1 MHAKSLNHV
10 RLFVIPWTV
19 AHQAPL
25 SMGFSGKNTGVGCH
39 AVLQGMFLTHRSNTL
54 AGGFFMS
61 SATWEAQIA
70 VDCILQILSH
80 GRGILGQESRNLPT
94 IGSVRTTWSLETWA
108 LAPPWFQPCDFGGI
122 TWSLRTS
129 FWFPHLFGWGSQFWV
144 NNK

>member
-54 AGGFFMS
+54 AGGFFTS

-94 IGSVRTTWSLETWA
+94 IGSVRTTWSLET
-108 LAPPWFQPCDFGGI
+108 
-122 TWSLRTS
+122 
-129 FWFPHLFGWGSQFWV
+129 
-144 NNK
+144 